1 MELTPKEKAK
11 EIFEK
16 FYSHKWQKHTSTR
29 NYKIESMTK
38 SSAKWCSNQL
48 VNEILKSVSYVVWE
62 NEDSINFKP
71 FFDYFEK
78 VKQEIEKL

>member
-1 MELTPKEKAK
+1 MSNLSSKEKAI

-48 VNEILKSVSYVVWE
+48 VNEIINLDNFSIEGREYWE
-62 NEDSINFKP
+62 Q
-71 FFDYFEK
+71 